1 MWKRVKEFEKLTG
14 VKNHKLRRKLM
25 LYGGGKRKHI
35 KQSGSSSKRREF
47 VGQDYTTPGTSL
59 HEYACETDA
68 NGAYTGR
75 KIIVTDCE
83 GNGVM
88 VNREGRT
95 KEMRYRRSDRG
106 SVCEDSEAALDCNP
120 ADRLAAFQSLYQNP
134 KDMTFGD
141 VKIPFLLDKKNIDR
155 IKAILAVDGMKLKD
169 LPNKMRQNMDLCLI
183 AVKSN
188 GLALQYV
195 FPKDRRG
202 VWQGSNSMFVRPTQE
217 QRSTLI
223 SVAFEQNPAS
233 MQYHRKLWSDEQ
245 IMDWQKKEKDR
256 IYHEVTQNG
265 RLLEH
270 LVPDLFTP
278 DMIHAALRND
288 GTAIEFIR
296 KRPLQFNEL
305 KDYFKVAIGN
315 TPVAGTWIPY
325 LWKYP
330 ISNEQLIQTYQELFA
345 IHKLI
350 PLTDAG
356 IHRRNENMIAF
367 GWLQEMRDL
376 SHVWQLE
383 NQAEVTRWIQ
393 QDGRVFKQVIDELKT
408 KENTLAAIR
417 TWPDAVQHV
426 LRSNGEYIQFGKDE
440 AEYFIA
446 AAKLDYR
453 TARHLPQF
461 SNPTQARIT
470 GKNVF
475 IIMNMLK
482 ELVQING
489 MVLRFESIQ
498 EIVENTFNLQQR
510 LSNETYNVWG
520 RIQLYG
526 YRNSDMFDII
536 HLAVKN
542 DGMALQYAK
551 KYRYEELIY
560 EAARQQNEDSRK
572 WGPCEGYK
580 REPHMPFEA
589 LEEGDETTDHEDYF
603 EHSLEN
609 REIWDEQVR
618 NHNFPA
624 NYNGENKY
632 YCLPCFR
639 NWLKEEK
646 GVLLCMACNRP
657 EHGPAKMYKKVH
669 IDDAGDH
676 KLKDDDVDCNETDC
690 ELRWD
695 FRQFRECETTKKKV
709 EWHDEEVAVADIP
722 LCDLCNSIQKCDHCG
737 VQWIAENGAG
747 FWLLDNL
754 DDVDDFYKLDDG
766 PSNEPPWGGIWKE
779 GETNTEWG
787 DEKINFVRAK
797 SWDGKKKIVCDQC
810 FVKHYYCARCHSN
823 NKNRGAET
831 EDFEDPTGVLSLSRH
846 PYHER
851 PVCRECYDDLLQ
863 EIEEKKQNEEMEDVD
878 RYRAALLDSETIPT
892 EDDIHPTDTASFH
905 LVESKE
911 TEEERLNRIRDMY
924 PSDDDD
930 LFAEDSE
937 AEEIDYPSGE
947 DY

>member
-1 MWKRVKEFEKLTG
+1 MWKRVKEFEELTG
-14 VKNHKLRRKLM
+14 VKNDVLRRKLM
-25 LYGGGKRKHI
+25 LYGGVVKRKHK
-35 KQSGSSSKRREF
+35 KQGGSSSKRREF

-68 NGAYTGR
+68 NGAYTGN
-75 KIIVTDCE
+75 KIIVNDCA
-83 GNGVM
+83 GNGVI
-88 VNREGRT
+88 VNKRNGIR
-95 KEMRYRRSDRG
+95 KEMRYRQSDRG
-106 SVCEDSEAALDCNP
+106 SVCEDSEAALDCTP

-141 VKIPFLLDKKNIDR
+141 VKIPFLLSKKNIDR
-155 IKAILAVDGMKLKD
+155 IEAMLAVDGMKLKD

-202 VWQGSNSMFVRPTQE
+202 VWRGTLFVRPTQE

-233 MQYHRKLWSDEQ
+233 MQYHRKLWSDQQ
-245 IMDWQKKEKDR
+245 IVDWQKKEKDR

-288 GTAIEFIR
+288 GTAIEFMERRHTSEFIGR
-296 KRPLQFNEL
+296 GWHFNEL
-305 KDYFKVAIGN
+305 KNYFKVAIGN
-315 TPVAGTWIPY
+315 TPVAGRWIPY
-325 LWKYP
+325 LWEYP
-330 ISNEQLIQTYQELFA
+330 ISNAQLIQTYQELFA

-367 GWLQEMRDL
+367 GWLQEMREQ
-376 SHVWQLE
+376 SSVWQLE
-383 NQAEVTRWIQ
+383 NQAEVTRWIR
-393 QDGRVFKQVIDELKT
+393 QDGRVFKQAIDEFKT

-426 LRSNGEYIQFGKDE
+426 LRRQNDQFGEDE

-446 AAKLDYR
+446 AVKLDYR
-453 TARHLPQF
+453 TARHLDDF
-461 SNPTQARIT
+461 AIT
-470 GKNVF
+470 NENAG

-489 MVLRFESIQ
+489 MVLQFGSIQ
-498 EIVENTFNLQQR
+498 EIVENT
-510 LSNETYNVWG
+510 TDPYNDVLDDCYDESYDHD
-520 RIQLYG
+520 Q
-526 YRNSDMFDII
+526 SDII
-536 HLAVKN
+536 HLAVQN

-551 KYRYEELIY
+551 KYRFDQRIY

-572 WGPCEGYK
+572 WGPCEGYN
-580 REPHMPFEA
+580 REPHMPFED
-589 LEEGDETTDHEDYF
+589 LEEPESENQRDYF

-609 REIWDEQVR
+609 RQIWDEQVA

-624 NYNGENKY
+624 NYNGEHKY

-657 EHGPAKMYKKVH
+657 EHGPATMYEEVY
-669 IDDAGDH
+669 IDDGGDH
-676 KLKDDDVDCNETDC
+676 KEDESWLTGYDIRLQAVDCDVTDC
-690 ELRWD
+690 DLRWD
-695 FRQFRECETTKKKV
+695 FHHFGECETTKEKV
-709 EWHDEEVAVADIP
+709 DWHDEEVAVADIP
-722 LCDLCNSIQKCDHCG
+722 LCDLCNRIQKCDHCG

-747 FWLLDNL
+747 FELLDNL
-754 DDVDDFYKLDDG
+754 DNVENFYKRDGG
-766 PSNEPPWGGIWKE
+766 PSNEPPWEGIWKD
-779 GETNTEWG
+779 GEDG

-823 NKNRGAET
+823 NKNRGLET
-831 EDFEDPTGVLSLSRH
+831 EDFEDPADYVVDLSMSRH

-851 PVCRECYDDLLQ
+851 PVCRDCYDELLQ
-863 EIEEKKQNEEMEDVD
+863 EIEEKKQNEETKDVD
-878 RYRAALLDSETIPT
+878 RYRAGLLDNQTVPT
-892 EDDIHPTDTASFH
+892 EDDINPLDTASFH
-905 LVESKE
+905 LVESGE
-911 TEEERLNRIRDMY
+911 TEEERMTRIRNMY

-930 LFAEDSE
+930 LFPEDSE